1 MAPEV
6 FTDPYTKMCDIWSL
20 GVIVYQI
27 LECRLPFTGEN
38 YFSLMN
44 NIKKGDYPKIT
55 NKNHIEYKN
64 IAEQCLKT
72 DPNQR
77 LNISE
82 IFETLEKI
90 NKQNEQIKV
99 KINKQNEQIKVKI
112 NKQNEQIK
120 VAFFILYYINIFVYT
135 HLINQKN
142 SLRKKKY
149 PHSCRICCSYPITG
163 HGRCASAFSVDALRV
178 ESLLPENAARA
189 QCPCQY
195 RPSSNCPSPSASRL
209 H

>member
-77 LNISE
+77 LNISQ
-82 IFETLEKI
+82 IYETLDKI
-90 NKQNEQIKV
+90 NNPNSNPNSNPNNNPNNNQNKQNK
-99 KINKQNEQIKVKI
+99 K
-112 NKQNEQIK
+112 IK
-120 VAFFILYYINIFVYT
+120 VAFFGDNRSKPKT
-135 HLINQKN
+135 
-142 SLRKKKY
+142 
-149 PHSCRICCSYPITG
+149 
-163 HGRCASAFSVDALRV
+163 
-178 ESLLPENAARA
+178 
-189 QCPCQY
+189 
-195 RPSSNCPSPSASRL
+195 
-209 H
+209 